1 MKYLTVLLLISCLSS
16 CQEKTSNSINK
27 CEFLNLKAQQYLNRN
42 LSSSPNPKLDSAIY
56 YSELAY
62 LCDSTDIDILETK
75 LSAYFYKKDY
85 KKTLETVNKLSS
97 LKKSDSANEIY
108 AFFKVGYFMI
118 LDEKKYQDSIVDY
131 YNYVSR
137 KFEKHRNEKNFRSK
151 YPVYFDPKV
160 LLEYYFNG
168 KESALEIL
176 NQYPSEYKFDE
187 LDDLIRLTNTPP
199 KKMILNYLY
208 IEDTIQ

>member
-1 MKYLTVLLLISCLSS
+1 M
-16 CQEKTSNSINK
+16 
-27 CEFLNLKAQQYLNRN
+27 KAQQYLNRD
-42 LSSSPNPKLDSAIY
+42 LSSPPNSKLDSAIY

-62 LCDSTDIDILETK
+62 QCDSTNIDILETI

-85 KKTLETVNKLSS
+85 KKALETVNKLTS
-97 LKKSDSANEIY
+97 LKKSDSAIDVY
-108 AFFKVGYFMI
+108 AFFKVGYFLV
-118 LDEKKYQDSIVDY
+118 LDEKKYKDSIKNY
-131 YNYVSR
+131 YKYVSK
-137 KFEKHRNEKNFRSK
+137 KFDEHKSEENFRRK
-151 YPVYFDPKV
+151 YLVYYDPKV

-176 NQYPSEYKFDE
+176 NQYPSENNLDE
-187 LDDLIRLTNTPP
+187 LDDLIRYTHIPP